1 MSDVN
6 RFVKQEMAR
15 LQQENQDLREEVVSL
30 REYVGA
36 IESLMDAVNDLDP
49 KAEIV
54 PLLDRILYN
63 AMTVT
68 NSKDGSLLVMD
79 EEAKELAF
87 VLAKGDVSTEKLAG
101 QRLPLGKGIAGWV
114 GQNGKPTIVNSART
128 DPRFFTGI
136 DDAFKFQTNSVLAV
150 PIIGQGKVLGVIEVL
165 NKQNGRQYEATDQM
179 LLEILC
185 RFAGDCLATMTAQE
199 EAAAPQ
205 ADKKTPQAAP
215 AP

>member
-6 RFVKQEMAR
+6 RYLKQEITH
-15 LQQENQDLREEVVSL
+15 LQQENQSLREEVISL

-36 IESLMDAVNDLDP
+36 VESLMDAVNELDP

-68 NSKDGSLLVMD
+68 NSKDGSLLVVDD
-79 EEAKELAF
+79 ETNELAF

-101 QRLPLGKGIAGWV
+101 QRLPMGKGIAGWV
-114 GQNGKPTIVNSART
+114 AKNNKPTIVNSARH
-128 DPRFFTGI
+128 DPRFFPGI
-136 DDAFKFQTNSVLAV
+136 DDAFKFQTNSVLAA
-150 PIIGQGKVLGVIEVL
+150 PIVGRGKVLGVIEVL
-165 NKQNGRQYEATDQM
+165 NKQTGKQYEVTDQM
-179 LLEILC
+179 LMELLC
-185 RFAGDCLATMTAQE
+185 RFAGDCLATMAAQE
-199 EAAAPQ
+199 EVEAP
-205 ADKKTPQAAP
+205 KKGKSKAAAP